1 MHSVREIDSRL
12 TILEI
17 STEKDFHNLKE
28 DLKELKDDTKSIKKA
43 VMDTQ
48 AILNKREGSNN
59 TIKMIAPYALTL
71 LGIIASLIVIV
82 GYEQR
87 LEYERAT
94 SKRLNEIE
102 RFILSK
108 GEVNGSN

>member
-1 MHSVREIDSRL
+1 MNSVREIDSRL

-17 STEKDFHNLKE
+17 SAKKDFENIKE
-28 DLKELKDDTKSIKKA
+28 ELKELKDDTKSIKKT
-43 VMDTQ
+43 VMDIQ
-48 AILNKREGSNN
+48 SILNKREGSNN
-59 TIKMIAPYALTL
+59 TLRLAAPYVLTL

-102 RFILSK
+102 RFILREE
-108 GEVNGSN
+108 GNGSN